1 MSLRSKLSDLSTL
14 PGLPRLPGMAGLSRL
29 RSTIRDAATVARSL
43 GSGVDEAQ
51 QPPPPEESQVVLRD
65 VPSSAHVRAVSP
77 PPRAVEHVDKLPPEV
92 LRAPSEIAYDWDYSA
107 RRAELRTLYEK
118 SKDLMW
124 NARTDLDWS
133 IDVDPEDQIVAD
145 AFNPIFGTD
154 IWRRLDKKTE
164 VPRLRRHIA
173 SYILSNF
180 LHGEQGALMATSQ
193 IVASSPTTD
202 SKLYASAQVF
212 DEARHVEAYDRYL
225 TTKIGLIYPPSKH
238 LKQLLDTVLTDS
250 RWDFKFLGMQILVEG
265 VALGAFGV
273 IHQTAQEPL
282 IKRITQLIMQ
292 DEARHVAFGVMSLR
306 GHYEGMTGSEL
317 RDREEFI
324 IESSRLLR
332 DRFLAQEVWETVG
345 LPQAECEQAAL
356 NSPMMQLFRKLLFS
370 KIVPNVKRL
379 GLLTPRVRRGF
390 EELEVIEY
398 ESWEAS
404 A

>member
-1 MSLRSKLSDLSTL
+1 MSVRAYLKNALGQSL
-14 PGLPRLPGMAGLSRL
+14 
-29 RSTIRDAATVARSL
+29 RDAAARRH
-43 GSGVDEAQ
+43 AAPAPA
-51 QPPPPEESQVVLRD
+51 PPESQVVR
-65 VPSSAHVRAVSP
+65 RT
-77 PPRAVEHVDKLPPEV
+77 VEHVAHRPAET
-92 LRAPSEIAYDWDYSA
+92 LRAEQHITYDWDYSA

-118 SKDLMW
+118 SKDLTW

-133 IDVDPEDQIVAD
+133 QDVDPEREIVAD
-145 AFNPIFGTD
+145 SFNPIFGTD
-154 IWRRLDKKTE
+154 VWRRLDKKTE
-164 VPRLRRHIA
+164 VPKLRRHIT

-180 LHGEQGALMATSQ
+180 LHGEQGALLATSQ
-193 IVASSPTTD
+193 IVASAPTTD
-202 SKLYASAQVF
+202 AKLYASAQVF
-212 DEARHVEAYDRYL
+212 DEARHVEAYERYL
-225 TTKIGLIYPPSKH
+225 GEKVQLVYPPSPH

-265 VALGAFGV
+265 VALGAFGL

-282 IKRITQLIMQ
+282 IKKITQLIMQ

-306 GHYEGMTGSEL
+306 GHYEGMAEGEL
-317 RDREEFI
+317 RDREDFV

-332 DRFLAQEVWETVG
+332 DRFLAQEVWATVG
-345 LPQAECEQAAL
+345 LPQAECEAAAE
-356 NSPMMQLFRKLLFS
+356 NSVMMQMFRKLLFS

-390 EELEVIEY
+390 EDLEVIEY

>member
-1 MSLRSKLSDLSTL
+1 MSLRTKLSELS
-14 PGLPRLPGMAGLSRL
+14 GLSRIRTTL
-29 RSTIRDAATVARSL
+29 RDAASAARGAPS
-43 GSGVDEAQ
+43 SEA
-51 QPPPPEESQVVLRD
+51 PPAAESQVVLRD
-65 VPSSAHVRAVSP
+65 VSSSTHL
-77 PPRAVEHVDKLPPEV
+77 PRAVEHVAKLPPEV
-92 LRAPSEIAYDWDYSA
+92 LRTTAEVAYDWDYSA
-107 RRAELRTLYEK
+107 KRAELRTLYEK

-133 IDVDPEDQIVAD
+133 TNVDPEDQIVAD
-145 AFNPIFGTD
+145 TFNPIFGTD
-154 IWRRLDKKTE
+154 VWRRLDKKTE
-164 VPRLRRHIA
+164 LPKLRRHMT

-180 LHGEQGALMATSQ
+180 LHGEQGALLATSQ
-193 IVASSPTTD
+193 IVASAPTTD
-202 SKLYASAQVF
+202 AKLYASAQVF

-225 TTKIGLIYPPSKH
+225 TTKVELIYPPSTH

-265 VALGAFGV
+265 VALGAFGL

-282 IKRITQLIMQ
+282 IKRITHMIMQ

-306 GHYEGMTGSEL
+306 GHYEGMAESEL

-345 LPQAECEQAAL
+345 LPQAECEAAAQ
-356 NSPMMQLFRKLLFS
+356 NSVMMQMFRKLLFS

>member
-1 MSLRSKLSDLSTL
+1 MSVRNYLKNALTQSL
-14 PGLPRLPGMAGLSRL
+14 
-29 RSTIRDAATVARSL
+29 RDAAARVHA
-43 GSGVDEAQ
+43 GA
-51 QPPPPEESQVVLRD
+51 PTAAESQVVLRA
-65 VPSSAHVRAVSP
+65 PAPAVGTNP
-77 PPRAVEHVDKLPPEV
+77 AVAPRAVEHVAKLPPET
-92 LRAPSEIAYDWDYSA
+92 LTALQEIAYDWDYSA
-107 RRAELRTLYEK
+107 KRAELRTLYEK
-118 SKDLMW
+118 SKDLNW

-133 IDVDPEDQIVAD
+133 TDVDPEREIVAD
-145 AFNPIFGTD
+145 SFNPIFGTD
-154 IWRRLDKKTE
+154 VWRRLDRKTE
-164 VPRLRRHIA
+164 IPKLRRHMT

-180 LHGEQGALMATSQ
+180 LHGEQGALLATSQ

-202 SKLYASAQVF
+202 GKLYAAAQVF

-225 TTKIGLIYPPSKH
+225 TEKVQLVYPPSPH

-265 VALGAFGV
+265 VALGAFGL

-282 IKRITQLIMQ
+282 IKRITHMVMQ

-306 GHYEGMTGSEL
+306 GHYEGMSASEL

-324 IESSRLLR
+324 VESSRLLR
-332 DRFLAQEVWETVG
+332 DRFLAQEVWATVG
-345 LPQAECEQAAL
+345 LPQAECEEAAQ
-356 NSPMMQLFRKLLFS
+356 NSVMMQMFRKLLFS

>member
-1 MSLRSKLSDLSTL
+1 MSLRT
-14 PGLPRLPGMAGLSRL
+14 RL
-29 RSTIRDAATVARSL
+29 RQSIKTVSHAALRLAV
-43 GSGVDEAQ
+43 
-51 QPPPPEESQVVLRD
+51 PPAAESQVVLRD
-65 VPSSAHVRAVSP
+65 VPSEPLVKSVASIAEVKPVRA
-77 PPRAVEHVDKLPPEV
+77 AVHLNKLPPET
-92 LRAPSEIAYDWDYSA
+92 LRATAEIAYDWDYSA
-107 RRAELRTLYEK
+107 KRAELRTLYEK

-133 IDVDPEDQIVAD
+133 IDVDPEREIVAD
-145 AFNPIFGTD
+145 SFNPIFGTD
-154 IWRRLDKKTE
+154 VWRRLDKKTE
-164 VPRLRRHIA
+164 IPKLRQHMT

-180 LHGEQGALMATSQ
+180 LHGEQGALLATSQ
-193 IVASSPTTD
+193 IVASAPTTD
-202 SKLYASAQVF
+202 AKMYASAQVF

-225 TTKIGLIYPPSKH
+225 TQKVGLVYPPSSH

-265 VALGAFGV
+265 VALGAFGL
-273 IHQTAQEPL
+273 IHNTAQEPL
-282 IKRITQLIMQ
+282 IKRITHLIMQ

-306 GHYEGMTGSEL
+306 GHYEGMKESEL

-332 DRFLAQEVWETVG
+332 DRFLAQEVWATVG
-345 LPQAECEQAAL
+345 LPQAACEEAAR
-356 NSPMMQLFRKLLFS
+356 NSVMMQMFRKLLFS

>member
-1 MSLRSKLSDLSTL
+1 MSLRTKLSS
-14 PGLPRLPGMAGLSRL
+14 L
-29 RSTIRDAATVARSL
+29 RQSLREAATAAR
-43 GSGVDEAQ
+43 A
-51 QPPPPEESQVVLRD
+51 PAAEESQVVLRD
-65 VPSSAHVRAVSP
+65 VSSSVRTPVAAARAVRRST
-77 PPRAVEHVDKLPPEV
+77 AEVEHVAKLPPEV
-92 LRAPSEIAYDWDYSA
+92 LKTTSDVAYDWDYSA
-107 RRAELRTLYEK
+107 KRAELRTLYEK

-124 NARTDLDWS
+124 NSRTDLDWS
-133 IDVDPEDQIVAD
+133 IDVDPEAEIVAD
-145 AFNPIFGTD
+145 TFNPIFGTD
-154 IWRRLDKKTE
+154 VWRRLDKKTE
-164 VPRLRRHIA
+164 IPKLRRHMT

-180 LHGEQGALMATSQ
+180 LHGEQGALLATSQ
-193 IVASSPTTD
+193 IVASAPTTD
-202 SKLYASAQVF
+202 AKLYASAQVF

-225 TTKIGLIYPPSKH
+225 TQKVELIYPPSKH
-238 LKQLLDTVLTDS
+238 LKELLDTVLMDS

-265 VALGAFGV
+265 VALGAFGL

-282 IKRITQLIMQ
+282 IKRITHMIMQ

-306 GHYEGMTGSEL
+306 GHYEGMAANEL
-317 RDREEFI
+317 RDREDFI

-345 LPQAECEQAAL
+345 LPQAECEEAAK
-356 NSPMMQLFRKLLFS
+356 NSVMMQMFRKLLFS

-390 EELEVIEY
+390 EDLEVIEY